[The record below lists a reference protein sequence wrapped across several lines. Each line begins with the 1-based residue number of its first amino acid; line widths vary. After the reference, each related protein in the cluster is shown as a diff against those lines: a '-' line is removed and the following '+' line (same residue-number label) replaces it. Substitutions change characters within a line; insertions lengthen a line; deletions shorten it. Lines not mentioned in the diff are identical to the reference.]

1 MRAAVVGVF
10 LVAAPGLAHAARVDG
25 DVVVVEDAQGSA
37 HTGFAGLALNVC
49 TFATRGLYT
58 LLGDDFDAVMVF
70 TTHPLQG
77 LQYTTAVTP
86 VGYSVRQPDPGVAY
100 GSVLTPRSPAEYG
113 SAATLQHCVFMGPM
127 RTLPP
132 SPESEFA
139 LGLKAIEVLGHEF
152 GHHWLLYAAF
162 DKNDGAGPQAL
173 LRANLRDGAAGDP
186 IASSTLHYS
195 TLADSHSVMLGSF
208 ITPLGGGDFL
218 LEGGAR
224 KYGPLDQYLMGLRR
238 PQETPPM
245 LVVDDGSHLG
255 LYEQPLRPGE
265 SVMRSGTAVMVAVDD
280 VVRAHGVRSPA
291 YPNAQTCWRTAF
303 ILVTH
308 QGHTATAQ
316 ELAVVEG
323 YRTRWE
329 TWFLWATDGRGQ
341 VNTQLDATTCAAAQL
356 PLDAGVPPPDAA
368 TVTPPDSGAGDAF
381 VPLPPPADA
390 AVPDAATTDAG
401 ADGVIRG
408 PGCDCQSTRQPVSP
422 LVLVLLGAHGMVQRR
437 TRRGR

>member
-1 MRAAVVGVF
+1 MRAAVGG
-10 LVAAPGLAHAARVDG
+10 LLLMVAPILAHAARVDG
-25 DVVVVEDAQGSA
+25 NVVVVEDAQGSA
-37 HTGFAGLALNVC
+37 HTGFASLALNVC
-49 TFATRGLYT
+49 TFASRGLYT

-100 GSVLTPRSPAEYG
+100 GSVLTPRSPTEYG

-139 LGLKAIEVLGHEF
+139 LGLKAVEVLGHEF

-173 LRANLRDGAAGDP
+173 LRANLRDGASGDP

-224 KYGPLDQYLMGLRR
+224 KYGPLDQYLMGLRS
-238 PQETPPM
+238 PEETPPM

-265 SVMRSGTAVMVAVDD
+265 SATRSGTAVMVAVED
-280 VVRAHGVRSPA
+280 VARAHGVRTPA

-316 ELAVVEG
+316 DLAVVET

-329 TWFLWATDGRGQ
+329 TWFSWATDGRGQ
-341 VNTQLDATTCAAAQL
+341 VNTQLNATRCAMPQV
-356 PLDAGVPPPDAA
+356 PVDAGVAPPDAS
-368 TVTPPDSGAGDAF
+368 TVTPPDSGVEDAF
-381 VPLPPPADA
+381 VPPTPTDA
-390 AVPDAATTDAG
+390 AVPDAAAPEAG
-401 ADGVIRG
+401 TDGVIRE
-408 PGCDCQSTRQPVSP
+408 PGCDCQSTRQPASP
-422 LVLVLLGAHGMVQRR
+422 LALVLVGALGMVRR
-437 TRRGR
+437 RMLRGR